1 MALKSCRE
9 CGVKVSTEAKTCP
22 KCGVPNPTFKKIDIK
37 VFNSDIK
44 NLNYFIFIP
53 VLYFSCILFFDYPDI
68 DQDFRWL
75 GHRSIITHSI
85 LLPYLILHYKL
96 VRNNAIANILL
107 IGLFL
112 GIGIHLSAD
121 LLSKGWRGYALIK
134 FPGGTSIGGLS
145 PVWILINAMLSLY
158 IASKLML
165 QITQLKKFLYTYLT
179 IGLLVGSLYAL
190 DDRHAEAEKLLT
202 FVAMFLIT
210 FFYAKKKLG
219 IVFLSKEKNIE
230 KNKENKKRF
239 KGGFWTYLIGTIIVI
254 PIIIFLLL
262 VMFSL

>member
-1 MALKSCRE
+1 MC
-9 CGVKVSTEAKTCP
+9 
-22 KCGVPNPTFKKIDIK
+22 F
-37 VFNSDIK
+37 
-44 NLNYFIFIP
+44 
-53 VLYFSCILFFDYPDI
+53 FFDYPDI
-68 DQDFRWL
+68 DQNFGWL

-96 VRNNAIANILL
+96 VKNNAIANILL
-107 IGLFL
+107 IGFFL

-134 FPGGTSIGGLS
+134 FPGGTSIGELS

-158 IASKLML
+158 FASKLML

-190 DDRHAEAEKLLT
+190 DDRHTEAEKLLT
-202 FVAMFLIT
+202 FVVMFLIT

-219 IVFLSKEKNIE
+219 IVILSKEKNIK

-239 KGGFWTYLIGTIIVI
+239 KDGFWTYLIGTIIVI
-254 PIIIFLLL
+254 PAIIFLIL
-262 VMFSL
+262 VIVGFLQ

>member
-1 MALKSCRE
+1 
-9 CGVKVSTEAKTCP
+9 
-22 KCGVPNPTFKKIDIK
+22 
-37 VFNSDIK
+37 
-44 NLNYFIFIP
+44 
-53 VLYFSCILFFDYPDI
+53 
-68 DQDFRWL
+68 
-75 GHRSIITHSI
+75 
-85 LLPYLILHYKL
+85 
-96 VRNNAIANILL
+96 
-107 IGLFL
+107 
-112 GIGIHLSAD
+112 
-121 LLSKGWRGYALIK
+121 
-134 FPGGTSIGGLS
+134 
-145 PVWILINAMLSLY
+145 
-158 IASKLML
+158 ML

-239 KGGFWTYLIGTIIVI
+239 KGGFWTYLIATIIVI